1 MDLLL
6 LNCYLSILQTYL
18 NSSYDSEAKC
28 SVLSVQEFNKMKVS
42 KIIFLHFFQFKN
54 FRDYVASVSLRIHV
68 LKEVQLIVT
77 NDHLAYF
84 NIKFSILKHNIKNY
98 VIKSFKA
105 IAADKITV
113 LYETSA
119 SVKKTL
125 PC

>member
-1 MDLLL
+1 M
-6 LNCYLSILQTYL
+6 
-18 NSSYDSEAKC
+18 
-28 SVLSVQEFNKMKVS
+28 
-42 KIIFLHFFQFKN
+42 
-54 FRDYVASVSLRIHV
+54 
-68 LKEVQLIVT
+68 IVT
-77 NDHLAYF
+77 NDHLAYY

-98 VIKSFKA
+98 VIKSFKS

>member
-1 MDLLL
+1 MDLLS
-6 LNCYLSILQTYL
+6 LNCYLSTLQTYL
-18 NSSYDSEAKC
+18 NSSDDSEAKC
-28 SVLSVQEFNKMKVS
+28 SVLSIQEFNKMKVS

>member
-1 MDLLL
+1 M
-6 LNCYLSILQTYL
+6 
-18 NSSYDSEAKC
+18 
-28 SVLSVQEFNKMKVS
+28 F
-42 KIIFLHFFQFKN
+42 
-54 FRDYVASVSLRIHV
+54 
-68 LKEVQLIVT
+68 VT

-113 LYETSA
+113 FYETSA
-119 SVKKTL
+119 SVRKTL

>member
-1 MDLLL
+1 M
-6 LNCYLSILQTYL
+6 
-18 NSSYDSEAKC
+18 
-28 SVLSVQEFNKMKVS
+28 F
-42 KIIFLHFFQFKN
+42 
-54 FRDYVASVSLRIHV
+54 
-68 LKEVQLIVT
+68 VT

-125 PC
+125 PCKILRIRKAVKYRAIVWRHSRTWEREEREALIVI

>member
-1 MDLLL
+1 M
-6 LNCYLSILQTYL
+6 YLK
-18 NSSYDSEAKC
+18 KC
-28 SVLSVQEFNKMKVS
+28 SW
-42 KIIFLHFFQFKN
+42 
-54 FRDYVASVSLRIHV
+54 
-68 LKEVQLIVT
+68 LKKKFVT
-77 NDHLAYF
+77 NDHLAYY

-119 SVKKTL
+119 SVRKTL